1 MTGKGETSKLI
12 VANCSGFF
20 GDKIT
25 AAREMI
31 EGGPID
37 VITGDYLAELT
48 MAILL
53 KRRLKNPKGG
63 YASTFLIQMEDIMA
77 LCLDQQIKVVVNA
90 GGLDPRGMAK
100 DLQLIADKLGLYP
113 KIAFIEGDDLLP
125 RLAELQEKG
134 ESFSHLDKKIP
145 LQEAKA
151 KTLTANAYLGGWG
164 ITQALQQGADIV
176 IGGRIADASLV
187 VGPAAWKFDW
197 QRNDWDKLAG
207 AVVAGHIIEC
217 SNQAT
222 GGNYSFFEEIPS
234 FKNVGFPIA
243 EIYPDGSS
251 VITKHPGTGGM
262 VSVGTVTAQLL
273 YEIKGPGYLTPDVVA
288 RFDTISITQAGPDQV
303 AIKDVKGEPPT
314 ATSKVCINNIGGY
327 KNSMTILLTG
337 LDVAKKA
344 KLCEEILFDSLG
356 GKERFEEVNVHLFRS
371 DQPDP
376 VRNEDAIA
384 YLRIAVKDKDPTL
397 VGREFLSRVN
407 ELFLSSIPGF
417 SLSAQPAKASPT
429 ISHWP
434 ALVNNKHIHPI
445 MVMDGKETAISITLP
460 DSNFALPAPKE
471 VALPAIQTGKTVSA
485 PLGRLFAAR
494 SGDKGGNANL
504 GIWGKNS
511 QTFSFLKQFL
521 TIEKIKEL
529 LPDLQ
534 EYEIERYE
542 LCNLLALNFFI
553 KGFLGNGV
561 ADSIKSDPQAKTLG
575 EYLRAKIVALPEA
588 IL

>member
-1 MTGKGETSKLI
+1 MTDKGENSKLI

-37 VITGDYLAELT
+37 ILTGDYLAELT

-53 KRRLKNPKGG
+53 KRRLKSSKGG
-63 YASTFLIQMEDIMA
+63 YADTFLIQMKDIMA
-77 LCLDQQIKVVVNA
+77 QCLDRQIKVVVNA
-90 GGLDPRGMAK
+90 GGLDPRGMAE
-100 DLQLIADKLGLYP
+100 DLQLVADKLGLHP
-113 KIAFIEGDDLLP
+113 KIAFIEGDDLFP

-134 ESFSHLDKKIP
+134 ESFSHLDKNIP
-145 LQEAKA
+145 LAKAKA

-164 ITQALQQGADIV
+164 ITQALKQGADII

-217 SNQAT
+217 STQAT
-222 GGNYSFFEEIPS
+222 GGNYSFIEEIPS

-243 EIYPDGSS
+243 EIYPDGSII
-251 VITKHPGTGGM
+251 ITKHPDTGGL

-273 YEIKGPGYLTPDVVA
+273 YEIKGQGYLTPDVIA
-288 RFDTISITQAGPDQV
+288 RFDTISISQEGPDRV
-303 AIKDVKGEPPT
+303 AIEDVKGEPPT
-314 ATSKVCINNIGGY
+314 DTSKVCINNIGGF
-327 KNSMTILLTG
+327 KNTMTIILTG
-337 LDVAKKA
+337 LDVAKKG
-344 KLCEEILFDSLG
+344 KFFEETLFDSLG
-356 GKERFEEVNVHLFRS
+356 GKERFEAVDVQLFRS

-376 VRNEDAIA
+376 VCNEDAMA
-384 YLRIAVKDKDPTL
+384 FLRIAVKDKDPKL
-397 VGREFLSRVN
+397 VGQEFSARLI
-407 ELFLSSIPGF
+407 ELALSSIPGF
-417 SLSAQPAKASPT
+417 TMTTPPTKASPT

-434 ALVNNKHIHPI
+434 ALVKNKYIHHI
-445 MVMDGKETAISITLP
+445 MVMDDKETPISMTLP
-460 DSNFALPAPKE
+460 DPDFTPPAPKE
-471 VALPAIQTGKTVSA
+471 VALPVIKTEKTVLA

-504 GIWGKNS
+504 GIWGKTP

-521 TIEKIKEL
+521 TIEKLKEL

-542 LCNLLALNFFI
+542 LCKLLALNFFV
-553 KGFLGNGV
+553 KDFLGNGV

-575 EYLRAKIVALPEA
+575 EYLRAKIIALPEA

>member
-1 MTGKGETSKLI
+1 MTVKGENSKLI
-12 VANCSGFF
+12 IANCSGFF

-37 VITGDYLAELT
+37 VLTGDYLAELT

-53 KRRLKNPKGG
+53 KRRLKSPKGG
-63 YASTFLIQMEDIMA
+63 YANTFLIQMEDIMA
-77 LCLDQQIKVVVNA
+77 QCLDQQIKVVVNA
-90 GGLDPRGMAK
+90 GGLDPRGMAE
-100 DLQLIADKLGLYP
+100 DLQLIADKLGLHP

-125 RLAELQEKG
+125 RLTELQEKG
-134 ESFSHLDKKIP
+134 ESFSHLDKNIP
-145 LQEAKA
+145 LAKA
-151 KTLTANAYLGGWG
+151 KTKTLTANAYLGGWG
-164 ITQALQQGADIV
+164 ITQALKQGADII

-207 AVVAGHIIEC
+207 AVAAGHIIEC

-222 GGNYSFFEEIPS
+222 GGNYSFIEEVPS

-243 EIYPDGSS
+243 EIYPDGS
-251 VITKHPGTGGM
+251 VIITKHPDTGGL
-262 VSVGTVTAQLL
+262 VSTGTVTAQLL
-273 YEIKGPGYLTPDVVA
+273 YEIKTPGYLTPDVIA
-288 RFDTISITQAGPDQV
+288 RFDTISISQEGPDRV

-314 ATSKVCINNIGGY
+314 ATSKVCINNIGGF
-327 KNSMTILLTG
+327 KNIMTIILTG
-337 LDVAKKA
+337 LDIVKKG
-344 KLCEEILFDSLG
+344 KLFEETLFDSLG
-356 GKERFEEVNVHLFRS
+356 GKERFGAVDVQLFRS

-376 VRNEDAIA
+376 ICNEDAMA
-384 YLRIAVKDKDPTL
+384 FLRIAVKDKDPKL
-397 VGREFLSRVN
+397 VGREFSARIMELALSN
-407 ELFLSSIPGF
+407 IPGF
-417 SLSAQPAKASPT
+417 TMTTPPTKASPT

-434 ALVNNKHIHPI
+434 ALVKSKYIHHI
-445 MVMDGKETAISITLP
+445 MVIDGKETPINMTLP
-460 DSNFALPAPKE
+460 DPDFTPPAPKE
-471 VALPAIQTGKTVSA
+471 VLLPVIKTEKTVSA

-504 GIWGKNS
+504 GIWGKTP

-521 TIEKIKEL
+521 TVEKLKEL

-542 LCNLLALNFFI
+542 LCNLLALNFFV

>member
-1 MTGKGETSKLI
+1 MTDKGEKSKI
-12 VANCSGFF
+12 IIANCSGFF

-31 EGGPID
+31 EGGPVD
-37 VITGDYLAELT
+37 VLTGDYLAELT
-48 MAILL
+48 MAILM

-63 YASTFLIQMEDIMA
+63 YANTFLIQMEDIMA
-77 LCLDQQIKVVVNA
+77 QCLDKQIKVVVNA
-90 GGLDPRGMAK
+90 GGLDPRGMAD
-100 DLQLIADKLGLYP
+100 DLQLIADKLGLHP

-134 ESFSHLDKKIP
+134 ESFSHLDKDIP
-145 LQEAKA
+145 LTEAKA
-151 KTLTANAYLGGWG
+151 KTLTANAYLGSWG
-164 ITQALQQGADIV
+164 ITQALKQGADII

-197 QRNDWDKLAG
+197 QKNDWDKLAG

-217 SNQAT
+217 STQAT
-222 GGNYSFFEEIPS
+222 GGNYSFIEEVPS

-251 VITKHPGTGGM
+251 VITKHPDTGGL

-273 YEIKGPGYLTPDVVA
+273 YEIKGPGYLTPDVIA

-303 AIKDVKGEPPT
+303 AIQDVKGEPPT
-314 ATSKVCINNIGGY
+314 ATSKVCINNVGGF
-327 KNSMTILLTG
+327 KNTMTIILTG
-337 LDVAKKA
+337 LDVVKKG
-344 KLCEEILFDSLG
+344 KLFEEILFNSLG
-356 GKERFEEVNVHLFRS
+356 GKQRFEEVDVHLFRS

-376 VRNEDAIA
+376 VCNEDAMA
-384 YLRIAVKDKDPTL
+384 YLRIAVKDKDPKL
-397 VGREFLSRVN
+397 VGQEFLARLN

-417 SLSAQPAKASPT
+417 TTTTQPTKASPT

-434 ALVNNKHIHPI
+434 ALVKSKYINHI
-445 MVMDGKETAISITLP
+445 MVMDGQETAIAMTLP
-460 DSNFALPAPKE
+460 EPDFNSPAPKE
-471 VALPAIQTGKTVSA
+471 VVLPLIKTEKTVSA

-504 GIWGKNS
+504 GIWGKTP
-511 QTFSFLKQFL
+511 QAFSFLKQFL
-521 TIEKIKEL
+521 TIEKLKEL
-529 LPDLQ
+529 LPDLH
-534 EYEIERYE
+534 EFEIERYE
-542 LCNLLALNFFI
+542 LSNLLALNFFI
-553 KGFLGNGV
+553 KGFLGNGI

-575 EYLRAKIVALPEA
+575 EYLRSKIVDLPES